1 MPIELPA
8 MPVEQ
13 QEAWQAVFEI
23 HSGMPQGWVLVGGQA
38 VYLHA
43 IERSAPIVRATTDT
57 DFALDIR
64 AHPKMLHD
72 FTSLLKKLGFES
84 AGESLEGHQHRWLRG
99 KAVVDVLIPRH
110 LGNGQPDAVV

>member
-23 HSGMPQGWVLVGGQA
+23 HSGMSHGWVLVGGQA

-43 IERSAPIVRATTDT
+43 IERSAPIVRATTDA

-72 FTSLLKKLGFES
+72 FTYRRAS
-84 AGESLEGHQHRWLRG
+84 RWKDTSTDGSVEEPLWMSSSH
-99 KAVVDVLIPRH
+99 AIW
-110 LGNGQPDAVV
+110 GNVQPDAVA